1 MTVGKLVV
9 IEGLDG
15 SGKNTQTKLLL
26 KYLDNIGVKNKYLTF
41 PNYDCPSSSLIK
53 MYLNSEFG
61 SDPDAVN
68 AYAASSFYAVDRF
81 ASFKK
86 FWEKEYKQDYII
98 LCDRYTTSN
107 AIYQMCK
114 LPESE
119 WNKYLNWL
127 SDYEYEKLQLPK
139 PDKVIYLS
147 VPIEISQSL
156 LTKRYMGNE
165 MQKDIHESNLSFLKD
180 CKKAA
185 EYVAKT
191 QNWNKIECAEN
202 GVMRSVENIQKDI
215 IDILQKEEVDM
226 RGT

>member
-1 MTVGKLVV
+1 MGKLIV

-26 KYLDNIGVKNKYLTF
+26 GYLNHIGTKNKYVTF
-41 PNYDCPSSSLIK
+41 PNYDSPSSSLIK

-61 SDPDAVN
+61 SQPNAVN

-86 FWEKEYKQDYII
+86 SWEKEYREDYII
-98 LCDRYTTSN
+98 VCDRYATSN

-114 LPESE
+114 LPENRWSE
-119 WNKYLNWL
+119 YLNWL
-127 SDYEYEKLQLPK
+127 SDYEYVKLGLPK

-147 VPIEISQSL
+147 VPIEVSQSL

-165 MQKDIHESNLSFLKD
+165 TQKDIHESNLNFLSD
-180 CKKAA
+180 CTKAA
-185 EYVAKT
+185 EYVAKV
-191 QNWNKIECAEN
+191 QNWEKIECTEN
-202 GVMRSVENIQKDI
+202 GAMRPVDSIHKDI
-215 IDILQKEEVDM
+215 IDVLRGEVNI
-226 RGT
+226 

>member
-1 MTVGKLVV
+1 MGKLIV

-26 KYLDNIGVKNKYLTF
+26 KYLDNIGMKNKYITF
-41 PNYDCPSSSLIK
+41 PNYECVSSSLIK

-61 SDPDAVN
+61 SEPNAVN

-86 FWEKEYKQDYII
+86 FWEKEYNENYII

-107 AIYQMCK
+107 AIYQICK
-114 LPESE
+114 LPENE
-119 WNKYLNWL
+119 WDEYLAWL
-127 SDYEYEKLQLPK
+127 ADYEYNKLGLPK

-165 MQKDIHESNLSFLKD
+165 TQKDIHESNLNFLRD

-185 EYVAKT
+185 EYVCQT
-191 QNWNKIECAEN
+191 QNWNKIECAKART
-202 GVMRSVENIQKDI
+202 MRSVESIHKDI
-215 IDILQKEEVDM
+215 INLLKEEVISC
-226 RGT
+226 GT

>member
-1 MTVGKLVV
+1 MGKLVV

-26 KYLDNIGVKNKYLTF
+26 KYLDSIGVKNKYVTF
-41 PNYDCPSSSLIK
+41 PNYDCDSSKLIK

-61 SDPDAVN
+61 SEPNAVN

-86 FWEKEYKQDYII
+86 FWQKEYDENYVII
-98 LCDRYTTSN
+98 CDRYTTSN

-119 WNKYLNWL
+119 WNEYLSWL
-127 SDYEYEKLQLPK
+127 SDYEYVKLELPK

-147 VPIEISQSL
+147 VPIEVSQSL

-165 MQKDIHESNLSFLKD
+165 MQKDIHESNLNFLKD

-185 EYVAKT
+185 EYVAKA
-191 QNWNKIECAEN
+191 QNWDKVGCTDSGA
-202 GVMRSVENIQKDI
+202 MRSMDSIHKDI
-215 IDILQKEEVDM
+215 VNILKKDGIVCEA
-226 RGT
+226 

>member
-1 MTVGKLVV
+1 MGKLIV

-15 SGKNTQTKLLL
+15 SGKNTQTKLAL
-26 KYLDNIGVKNKYLTF
+26 KYLDSIGIRNKYITF
-41 PNYDCPSSSLIK
+41 PNYDSASSSLIK

-61 SDPDAVN
+61 SEPNAVN
-68 AYAASSFYAVDRF
+68 AYATSSFYAVDRF

-86 FWEKEYKQDYII
+86 FWEKEYKENYVI

-114 LPESE
+114 LPENE
-119 WNKYLNWL
+119 WNEYLAWL
-127 SDYEYEKLQLPK
+127 SDYEYVKLELPK

-165 MQKDIHESNLSFLKD
+165 MQKDIHESNLNFLKN

-185 EYVAKT
+185 EYVSKA
-191 QNWNKIECAEN
+191 QSWNKIECAEK
-202 GVMRSVENIQKDI
+202 GIMRSVESIHRDVIN
-215 IDILQKEEVDM
+215 LLKEEV
-226 RGT
+226 GA

>member
-1 MTVGKLVV
+1 MGKLIV

-26 KYLDNIGVKNKYLTF
+26 KYLNTAGIKNRYITF
-41 PNYDCPSSSLIK
+41 PNYESPSSSLIK

-61 SDPDAVN
+61 SEPNSVN

-86 FWEKEYKQDYII
+86 FWEKEYKEDYII

-119 WNKYLNWL
+119 WNEYLEWL
-127 SDYEYEKLQLPK
+127 SDYEYVKLELPK

-165 MQKDIHESNLSFLKD
+165 TQKDIHESNLNFLKN

-191 QNWNKIECAEN
+191 QNWKKIECAEN
-202 GVMRSVENIQKDI
+202 GIMRSVESIHQDVVNLLK
-215 IDILQKEEVDM
+215 KEV
-226 RGT
+226 GV

>member
-1 MTVGKLVV
+1 MGKLIV

-26 KYLDNIGVKNKYLTF
+26 KYLDAIGVKNKYITF
-41 PNYDCPSSSLIK
+41 PNYDSPSSSLIK

-61 SDPDAVN
+61 SEPDSVN

-86 FWEKEYKQDYII
+86 FWQKEYNENYVI
-98 LCDRYTTSN
+98 LCDRYATSN

-114 LPESE
+114 LPE
-119 WNKYLNWL
+119 NKWDEYLTWL
-127 SDYEYEKLQLPK
+127 SDYEYHKLELPK

-165 MQKDIHESNLSFLKD
+165 EQKDIHESNLNFLKN

-185 EYVAKT
+185 EYVGGA
-191 QNWNKIECAEN
+191 QGWDKIECAEN
-202 GVMRSVENIQKDI
+202 GVMRSVDDIHKDI
-215 IDILQKEEVDM
+215 VDVLKEGAVYE
-226 RGT
+226 T

>member
-1 MTVGKLVV
+1 MGKLVV

-26 KYLDNIGVKNKYLTF
+26 EYLNSIGAKNKYITF
-41 PNYDCPSSSLIK
+41 PNYNSPSSSLIK

-61 SDPDAVN
+61 SNPDSVN

-86 FWEKEYKQDYII
+86 FWEKEYNENHII

-114 LPESE
+114 LPE
-119 WNKYLNWL
+119 NKWEEYLTWL
-127 SDYEYEKLQLPK
+127 SDYEYDKLGLPK

-165 MQKDIHESNLSFLKD
+165 TQKDLHESNLNFLRD

-185 EYVAKT
+185 EHVTKV
-191 QNWNKIECAEN
+191 QNWDKIECTKN
-202 GVMRSVENIQKDI
+202 GVMRSVGDIHNDI
-215 IDILQKEEVDM
+215 INILKEELEL
-226 RGT
+226 

>member
-1 MTVGKLVV
+1 MGKLVV

-26 KYLDNIGVKNKYLTF
+26 KYLDSVGIKNKYITF
-41 PNYDCPSSSLIK
+41 PNYDCASSSLIK

-61 SDPDAVN
+61 SEPNAVN

-86 FWEKEYKQDYII
+86 FWQKEYEENYII

-119 WNKYLNWL
+119 WGSYLTWL
-127 SDYEYEKLQLPK
+127 SDYEYEKLELPK

-147 VPIEISQSL
+147 VPIEISQAL

-165 MQKDIHESNLSFLKD
+165 TQKDIHESNLNFLKN

-185 EYVAKT
+185 EYVTKAE
-191 QNWNKIECAEN
+191 NWEKIECSDG
-202 GVMRSVENIQKDI
+202 GVMRSVESIHEDI
-215 IDILQKEEVDM
+215 VSILKKEVVTCE
-226 RGT
+226 T

>member
-1 MTVGKLVV
+1 MGKLVV

-26 KYLDNIGVKNKYLTF
+26 EYFDNIGVKNKYVTF
-41 PNYDCPSSSLIK
+41 PNYESPSSSLIK
-53 MYLNSEFG
+53 MYQNSEFG
-61 SDPDAVN
+61 SEPNSVN

-86 FWEKEYKQDYII
+86 FWEKEYIEGHVI

-119 WNKYLNWL
+119 WDMYLEWL
-127 SDYEYEKLQLPK
+127 SDYEYCKLELPK

-165 MQKDIHESNLSFLKD
+165 AQKDIHESNLKFLKD

-185 EYVAKT
+185 EYVAKI
-191 QNWNKIECAEN
+191 QNWCKIECTN
-202 GVMRSVENIQKDI
+202 GGVMRSMVSIHEDVV
-215 IDILQKEEVDM
+215 DILK
-226 RGT
+226 RWGL

>member
-1 MTVGKLVV
+1 MGKLIV

-26 KYLDNIGVKNKYLTF
+26 KYLDTIGVKNKYITF
-41 PNYDCPSSSLIK
+41 PNYDSPSSSLIK

-61 SDPDAVN
+61 SEPDSVN

-86 FWEKEYKQDYII
+86 FWQKEYNENYVI
-98 LCDRYTTSN
+98 LCDRYATSN

-114 LPESE
+114 LPENE
-119 WNKYLNWL
+119 WNAYLTWL
-127 SDYEYEKLQLPK
+127 SDYEYHKLGLPK

-165 MQKDIHESNLSFLKD
+165 EQKDIHESNLNFLKN

-185 EYVAKT
+185 EYVGGA
-191 QNWNKIECAEN
+191 QGWDKIECAEN
-202 GVMRSVENIQKDI
+202 GVMRSVDDIHKDI
-215 IDILQKEEVDM
+215 VDVLKEGAVYE
-226 RGT
+226 T

>member
-1 MTVGKLVV
+1 MGKLIV

-26 KYLDNIGVKNKYLTF
+26 KYLNTAGIKNRYITF
-41 PNYDCPSSSLIK
+41 PNYESPSSSLIK

-61 SDPDAVN
+61 CEPNSVN

-86 FWEKEYKQDYII
+86 FWEKEYKEDYII

-114 LPESE
+114 LPESKWDE
-119 WNKYLNWL
+119 YLEWL
-127 SDYEYEKLQLPK
+127 SDYEYVKLELPK
-139 PDKVIYLS
+139 PDKIIYLS

-165 MQKDIHESNLSFLKD
+165 TQKDIHESNLNFLKN

-191 QNWNKIECAEN
+191 QNWKKIECAEN
-202 GVMRSVENIQKDI
+202 GIMRSVESIHQDVVN
-215 IDILQKEEVDM
+215 LLKEEV
-226 RGT
+226 GA

>member
-1 MTVGKLVV
+1 MGKLVV

-26 KYLDNIGVKNKYLTF
+26 KYLDGIGVKNKYVTF
-41 PNYDCPSSSLIK
+41 PNYDCDSSSLIK

-61 SDPDAVN
+61 SEPNAVN

-86 FWEKEYKQDYII
+86 FWQKEYNENYVII
-98 LCDRYTTSN
+98 CDRYTTSN

-114 LPESE
+114 LPEIE
-119 WNKYLNWL
+119 WNEYLAWL
-127 SDYEYEKLQLPK
+127 SDYEYVKLELPK

-165 MQKDIHESNLSFLKD
+165 MQKDIHESNLRFLKD
-180 CKKAA
+180 CKNAA
-185 EYVAKT
+185 EYVAQA
-191 QNWNKIECAEN
+191 QNWDKIECTDR
-202 GVMRSVENIQKDI
+202 GIMRSVDGIHKDI
-215 IDILQKEEVDM
+215 VSVLKKEGIVCE
-226 RGT
+226 T

>member
-1 MTVGKLVV
+1 MGKLVV

-26 KYLDNIGVKNKYLTF
+26 KYLDSIGVKNKYVTF
-41 PNYDCPSSSLIK
+41 PNYDCDSSLLIK

-61 SDPDAVN
+61 SEPNAVN

-86 FWEKEYKQDYII
+86 FWQTEYNENYVII
-98 LCDRYTTSN
+98 CDRYTTSN

-119 WNKYLNWL
+119 WDEYLEWL
-127 SDYEYEKLQLPK
+127 SDYEYVKLELPK

-165 MQKDIHESNLSFLKD
+165 TQKDIHESNLKFLKY

-185 EYVAKT
+185 EYVAKN
-191 QNWNKIECAEN
+191 QNWDKIECTDS
-202 GVMRSVENIQKDI
+202 GVMRSVDSIHEDIVNILK
-215 IDILQKEEVDM
+215 KEGIVCE
-226 RGT
+226 T

>member
-1 MTVGKLVV
+1 MGKLIV

-26 KYLDNIGVKNKYLTF
+26 KYLDTIGVKNKYITF
-41 PNYDCPSSSLIK
+41 PNYDSPSSSLIK

-61 SDPDAVN
+61 SEPDSVN

-86 FWEKEYKQDYII
+86 FWQKEYNENYVI
-98 LCDRYTTSN
+98 LCDRYATSN

-114 LPESE
+114 LPENE
-119 WNKYLNWL
+119 WDEYLTWL
-127 SDYEYEKLQLPK
+127 SDYEYHKLELPK

-165 MQKDIHESNLSFLKD
+165 AQKDIHESNLNFLKN

-185 EYVAKT
+185 EYVGEA
-191 QNWNKIECAEN
+191 QGWDKIECAEN
-202 GVMRSVENIQKDI
+202 GVMRSVDDIHKDI
-215 IDILQKEEVDM
+215 VDVLKEGAMYE
-226 RGT
+226 T